1 LAFSRGPV
9 SIQKKL
15 AAMNPNK
22 CVCVLLC
29 FVVTVDRGVYKENE
43 HKVTQLN
50 NDPFVWK
57 DLFQKAD

>member
-1 LAFSRGPV
+1 
-9 SIQKKL
+9 
-15 AAMNPNK
+15 MNPNK